1 MTDLL
6 GIATDEQR
14 MRSRAQVI
22 AIVVSAGFVAAVYFH
37 YWLAAY
43 DGASYPLATYLCR
56 TDDNMPLAT
65 MHVPWSV
72 VSKHH
77 CFGDLYAPYLQ
88 TLRLAPYASEGIFPS
103 NYLPFTHA
111 LMLPATLL
119 PYDLLLPL
127 YLACFAAGAFVF
139 CLWGGRELPWLDR
152 VIFALPVAWMSYP
165 PQFLMDR
172 GNLEGVVFAFSAL
185 FYICY
190 SRKKTNA
197 AACFL
202 AAAIAMK
209 GYPMAYSLLFAL
221 NAQWRQLF
229 LCAAV
234 SIVLTLASA
243 AMFEG
248 GMVHNMMA
256 ISVGIAHYLSIM
268 QTDEGVRHACSLY
281 GLLTI
286 LHRNLP
292 GLPALMAAAA
302 FCLDNYKWIQA
313 IVGLSL
319 FSACVVL
326 PLRLWEV
333 LSLLSFSFLMLPL
346 SSPDYRLIH
355 LFLPIVAFIRCKKS
369 DFHSLQI
376 AAVAALL
383 LVPKA
388 FVYVDREI
396 SIGCVINPALM
407 VIAATFIC
415 LRATTRKTEQ
425 APLMASM
432 WKCVVRPVGALV
444 ETNGNTPPPLNVHS
458 VRSGP
463 FASITQA

>member
-1 MTDLL
+1 M
-6 GIATDEQR
+6 GGDEQR
-14 MRSRAQVI
+14 MRLRAQVI
-22 AIVVSAGFVAAVYFH
+22 AIVISAGFVAAVYFH

-43 DGASYPLATYLCR
+43 EGASYPRATYLCR

-65 MHVPWSV
+65 MHVPRSV
-72 VSKHH
+72 VSRRH

-119 PYDLLLPL
+119 PYDLLLPT
-127 YLACFAAGAFVF
+127 YLACFAAGTFAF
-139 CLWGGRELPWLDR
+139 CLWGVKELPWLER
-152 VIFALPVAWMSYP
+152 VSFALPMALMAYP

-172 GNLEGVVFAFSAL
+172 GNLEGLVFAFTAL
-185 FYICY
+185 FYIYY
-190 SRKKTNA
+190 SRDKTYA
-197 AACFL
+197 SACFL

-209 GYPMAYSLLFAL
+209 GYPVAYSLLFAL

-234 SIVLTLASA
+234 SIGLTLASA
-243 AMFEG
+243 AIFEG
-248 GMVHNMMA
+248 GMIHNMMA
-256 ISVGIAHYLSIM
+256 ISVGVAHYLSIM

-286 LHRNLP
+286 VHRNLS
-292 GLPALMAAAA
+292 GSPALMAAAS

-319 FSACVVL
+319 FSACIVL

-355 LFLPIVAFIRCKKS
+355 LFLPIIAFIRCKKKDS
-369 DFHSLQI
+369 HSLQI

-388 FVYVDREI
+388 FVYVDWEI

-407 VIAATFIC
+407 VIAAIFIC
-415 LRATTRKTEQ
+415 LRAITRKAEQ
-425 APLMASM
+425 QPLMASM
-432 WKCVVRPVGALV
+432 WKCVVWPGGVLV
-444 ETNGNTPPPLNVHS
+444 TKNGNTPAPLNVHS
-458 VRSGP
+458 VRSGA

>member
-6 GIATDEQR
+6 GISGDEQC

-22 AIVVSAGFVAAVYFH
+22 AIVISAGFVAAVYFH
-37 YWLAAY
+37 YWLTAY
-43 DGASYPLATYLCR
+43 EGLSYPRATYLCR

-72 VSKHH
+72 VSRRH

-111 LMLPATLL
+111 LMLPATFL
-119 PYDLLLPL
+119 PYDLLVPS
-127 YLACFAAGAFVF
+127 YLACFAAGTFAF
-139 CLWGGRELPWLDR
+139 CLWGVRELSWLDR
-152 VIFALPVAWMSYP
+152 VIFALPVALMSYP

-172 GNLEGVVFAFSAL
+172 GNLEGVVFAFTAL

-190 SRKKTNA
+190 SQRKTNA

-209 GYPMAYSLLFAL
+209 GYPVAYSLLFAL
-221 NAQWRQLF
+221 NAQWRQLL

-243 AMFEG
+243 AIFEG
-248 GMVHNMMA
+248 GVVHNMMA
-256 ISVGIAHYLSIM
+256 ISSGVKHYLSIV
-268 QTDEGVRHACSLY
+268 QTDEGVRHACSLH

-286 LHRNLP
+286 LHHNML
-292 GLPALMAAAA
+292 GSPALMTTAS

-319 FSACVVL
+319 FSACIVL

-333 LSLLSFSFLMLPL
+333 LSLLSFSFLLLPL
-346 SSPDYRLIH
+346 SAPDYRLIH
-355 LFLPIVAFIRCKKS
+355 LFLPIIAFIRCKKRDS
-369 DFHSLQI
+369 HALQI
-376 AAVAALL
+376 ATVAALL

-388 FVYVDREI
+388 FMYVEGEI
-396 SIGCVINPALM
+396 SIGCVINPILM
-407 VIAATFIC
+407 VIAAIFIC
-415 LRATTRKTEQ
+415 LRATSRQDEQ
-425 APLMASM
+425 PPLMVHI
-432 WKCVVRPVGALV
+432 WKCGLAIKQ
-444 ETNGNTPPPLNVHS
+444 H
-458 VRSGP
+458 P
-463 FASITQA
+463 FSKSRLS

>member
-1 MTDLL
+1 
-6 GIATDEQR
+6 
-14 MRSRAQVI
+14 
-22 AIVVSAGFVAAVYFH
+22 
-37 YWLAAY
+37 
-43 DGASYPLATYLCR
+43 
-56 TDDNMPLAT
+56 
-65 MHVPWSV
+65 
-72 VSKHH
+72 
-77 CFGDLYAPYLQ
+77 
-88 TLRLAPYASEGIFPS
+88 
-103 NYLPFTHA
+103 
-111 LMLPATLL
+111 
-119 PYDLLLPL
+119 
-127 YLACFAAGAFVF
+127 
-139 CLWGGRELPWLDR
+139 
-152 VIFALPVAWMSYP
+152 
-165 PQFLMDR
+165 
-172 GNLEGVVFAFSAL
+172 
-185 FYICY
+185 
-190 SRKKTNA
+190 
-197 AACFL
+197 
-202 AAAIAMK
+202 
-209 GYPMAYSLLFAL
+209 
-221 NAQWRQLF
+221 
-229 LCAAV
+229 
-234 SIVLTLASA
+234 
-243 AMFEG
+243 
-248 GMVHNMMA
+248 
-256 ISVGIAHYLSIM
+256 
-268 QTDEGVRHACSLY
+268 
-281 GLLTI
+281 LLTI